1 MSTSFIKIAI
11 SGLHCQGKTTLI
23 KDLISTPLFQDKK
36 DTWVV
41 YDSPSR
47 LIAKEQGVGKIN
59 ENGDGYTQLC
69 IMHKHLSN
77 LKESRYN
84 SIFDRSALDGFAYSR
99 SLYNN
104 MSADYFNMI
113 KNYFL
118 MTMPLYDML
127 VYIEPELELK
137 SDGVRSVN
145 REFFEETK
153 RGFDSILKEYRS
165 LLPRST
171 LRVGGSREERV
182 KCIVDYIHKQQ
193 Q

>member
-1 MSTSFIKIAI
+1 MIRKIAI

-23 KDLISTPLFQDKK
+23 EDLISTPLFQDKK
-36 DTWVV
+36 NIWMV

-77 LKESRYN
+77 LKESKYN

-104 MSADYFNMI
+104 MSADYYNLI
-113 KNYFL
+113 RDYFL

-127 VYIEPELELK
+127 IYIEPELELK

-145 REFFEETK
+145 RDFFEETK
-153 RGFDSILKEYRS
+153 RGFEIALKEYRN
-165 LLPRST
+165 LLPRAT
-171 LRVGGSREERV
+171 LRVKGSREERV
-182 KCIVDYIHKQQ
+182 KHITNYIQEQQ
-193 Q
+193 